1 MRLAVGLIVCGL
13 MVGGAAAQDTAKK
26 DADRQVAAGA
36 AQAAADKVSKPEF
49 DVASVRPSETLD
61 PGKMMAMVQ
70 AGKMP
75 RFGAHVEGL
84 RAEYMRMSLKQL
96 IANAFEVKEYQVTGP
111 DTIKSEPYDIVATM
125 PEGSSKDDAPKMLR
139 TLLEER
145 FKLEAKK
152 STEDHPVYVLVAGK
166 SGPKMKESATKPVP
180 LDPKAELKPG
190 EMKMD
195 GPFGPMI
202 IKRNPDG
209 TSTANMGEKGS
220 YLQKV
225 DMQSRNLRFDATAV
239 NMDGLAEML
248 TLMSTSIPGSTG
260 RPVINKT
267 DLKGYYDFSFDLSI
281 AEMMRAQG
289 AGAPGGGTEAS
300 DPGGGMSMED
310 SIQRLGLKLDPQ
322 KAPIEQVVV
331 AHVEKTP
338 TEN

>member
-1 MRLAVGLIVCGL
+1 
-13 MVGGAAAQDTAKK
+13 MVL
-26 DADRQVAAGA
+26 VIAAGA
-36 AQAAADKVSKPEF
+36 HAQSGAAKTNAAKPQF
-49 DVASVRPSETLD
+49 DVASVRPSEKLD
-61 PGKMMAMVQ
+61 QGKVIAMVQ

-75 RFGAHVEGL
+75 RFGVHVEGL
-84 RAEYMRMSLKQL
+84 RAEYMRMPLKQL

-125 PEGSSKDDAPKMLR
+125 PEGSTKDDAPKMLR

-202 IKRNPDG
+202 IKRNADG

-220 YLQKV
+220 YVQKV

-248 TLMSTSIPGSTG
+248 SLLTTSIPGGSG

-289 AGAPGGGTEAS
+289 AGGPSGTEAS

-310 SIQRLGLKLDPQ
+310 SIQRLGLKLEPQ
-322 KAPIEQVVV
+322 KAPIEQVMVT
-331 AHVEKTP
+331 HVEKSP